1 MNHRKIMRKLA
12 QPFVSLMVFAIVFL
26 IAAGGAQARIIIKER
41 DVHYTVEGKT
51 GREVVGN
58 MIRNGPH
65 VPGKR
70 RVVASTEVDV
80 EVDEV
85 RIAVRDRR
93 CVVESATVRV
103 NLTYTYPRWTG
114 GSRASRKL
122 KEAWQRYY
130 RELVVHEQTH
140 GRIFKESAAKLER
153 EILNSTG
160 RVFLNCADFTRRA
173 KRRFWSLGRQS
184 AQAHRA
190 FDRAESRRSSR
201 ISRLEAAFIS
211 AK

>member
-1 MNHRKIMRKLA
+1 MMRKLV
-12 QPFVSLMVFAIVFL
+12 QPFVSLTVLVLVFL
-26 IAAGGAQARIIIKER
+26 LAAGGAQARIIINER
-41 DVHYTVEGKT
+41 DVHYTVEGKS
-51 GREVVGN
+51 GREIIGN

-85 RIAVRDRR
+85 RVAVRDRR
-93 CVVESATVRV
+93 CVVESATVTV

-114 GSRASRKL
+114 GNRASRKL
-122 KEAWQRYY
+122 REAWQRYY

-140 GRIFKESAAKLER
+140 GRFFKESAAKLER

-160 RVFLNCADFTRRA
+160 RVFLNCTDFARRATRRL
-173 KRRFWSLGRQS
+173 WSLGRQN

-190 FDRAESRRSSR
+190 FDRAESRRTSL
-201 ISRLEAAFIS
+201 ISRLEAAFIA